1 MPELDVYILFDDATG
16 ALLGLNLC
24 MFGEEKLL
32 MRGGNPMEYSDLAEK
47 CAAVYAEQLGGIQLL
62 QLENIGMDE
71 ALYVWHFEL
80 ADENDQTV
88 RVNLMFSFPSD
99 TSPYLILEPMGDGYY
114 FDPSQMTDELY
125 PEENLADALG
135 VKGQ

>member
-1 MPELDVYILFDDATG
+1 MFDDATG

-62 QLENIGMDE
+62 QLKILGWMKRST
-71 ALYVWHFEL
+71 YG
-80 ADENDQTV
+80 
-88 RVNLMFSFPSD
+88 
-99 TSPYLILEPMGDGYY
+99 TSSLPMKMIRRFG
-114 FDPSQMTDELY
+114 
-125 PEENLADALG
+125 
-135 VKGQ
+135 